1 MKKTDKKNEKAI
13 TGALTAVCHI
23 ALDEVPGFEW
33 LTHRVN
39 YSRFPDSLSVV
50 CIFATKA
57 DLSNA
62 LLAKHDDFL
71 RSVIREKLSAAGIA
85 IQDTAQQVSFDSEE
99 ACELEHDGKWQQ
111 RLR

>member
-13 TGALTAVCHI
+13 REALTEVCDI
-23 ALDEVPGFEW
+23 ALDEVAGFQW
-33 LTHRVN
+33 LTHLVN

-50 CIFATKA
+50 CVFATET
-57 DLSNA
+57 DLANA

-71 RSVIREKLSAAGIA
+71 RSVIREKLSAVGIA
-85 IQDTAQQVSFDSEE
+85 LQDTSQQVSFDSEE
-99 ACELEHDGKWQQ
+99 ACELEHKGKWQQ

>member
-50 CIFATKA
+50 CVFATKT
-57 DLSNA
+57 DLANA

-71 RSVIREKLSAAGIA
+71 RSVIREKLSAVGIA
-85 IQDTAQQVSFDSEE
+85 LQNTSKQVSFDSEE
-99 ACELEHDGKWQQ
+99 ACELEHGGKWQQ
-111 RLR
+111 RFS